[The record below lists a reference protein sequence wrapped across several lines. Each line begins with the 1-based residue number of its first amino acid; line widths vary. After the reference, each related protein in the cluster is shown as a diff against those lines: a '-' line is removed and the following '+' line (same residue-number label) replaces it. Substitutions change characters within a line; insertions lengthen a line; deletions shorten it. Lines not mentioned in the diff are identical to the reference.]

1 MTRENALV
9 LFPVSAAWAWYRL
22 RQQPRRAAAAAALVT
37 AGVLLGLAPV
47 AVRNYA
53 VGGGLYLTTSQLGPN
68 FYIGNNPTADG
79 TYRPLRF
86 GRGSAEFERLD
97 ATAIAERAQG
107 RRLEPNE
114 VSRYWLERALD
125 FIVSDPLTWLGL
137 MGRKAALLVNRDE
150 MLDTESQA
158 AHAEWSWPLAA
169 LQPLTHFGV
178 LVPLAVLGFVATWAD
193 RRRLWILYAMVLT
206 YAASTV
212 AFYVFARYRYPLVPI
227 LMVFA
232 AAAVTNVAA
241 LRRSRAAL
249 AAAALAAVAANWPML
264 SASRMRAITET
275 NLGVALFES
284 GQAAARAGT
293 LSQGAGDRPGLRA
306 RVQQP
311 RRGASSQGRVAEAI
325 AVYQEGLRRREP
337 YADLHYNLGNALS
350 EAGRLADAE
359 AAFRRAIALEPES
372 APAYRNLG
380 NLLASQGR
388 AAAGMDYLRRALT
401 LSPDDVPA
409 AYDLGT
415 LLLEAER
422 FDEAEEALR
431 RVVRLRP
438 DHAEA
443 HNNLGIALASQGRV
457 ADARREF
464 EAAVGLKP
472 DLVDAQRNLARL
484 RLATRTQAA
493 PR

>member
-1 MTRENALV
+1 M
-9 LFPVSAAWAWYRL
+9 
-22 RQQPRRAAAAAALVT
+22 T

-97 ATAIAERAQG
+97 ATAIAERARG

-114 VSRYWLERALD
+114 VSRYWLARALD
-125 FIVSDPLTWLGL
+125 FIVSDPLTWLRL

-158 AHAEWSWPLAA
+158 AHAEWSWPLAV

-232 AAAVTNVAA
+232 AAGRDERCAA
-241 LRRSRAAL
+241 LGRSRAAL
-249 AAAALAAVAANWPML
+249 AAAAAGRSRRELADAV
-264 SASRMRAITET
+264 SRPDARHQRDEPRRRAVRERPGRRTRRRVIATRWRSSPDYPPAYN
-275 NLGVALFES
+275 NLGVALR
-284 GQAAARAGT
+284 ARAGWR
-293 LSQGAGDRPGLRA
+293 RPSRST
-306 RVQQP
+306 RT
-311 RRGASSQGRVAEAI
+311 
-325 AVYQEGLRRREP
+325 
-337 YADLHYNLGNALS
+337 
-350 EAGRLADAE
+350 
-359 AAFRRAIALEPES
+359 AF
-372 APAYRNLG
+372 
-380 NLLASQGR
+380 
-388 AAAGMDYLRRALT
+388 
-401 LSPDDVPA
+401 
-409 AYDLGT
+409 
-415 LLLEAER
+415 
-422 FDEAEEALR
+422 
-431 RVVRLRP
+431 
-438 DHAEA
+438 
-443 HNNLGIALASQGRV
+443 
-457 ADARREF
+457 
-464 EAAVGLKP
+464 AVGKTTP
-472 DLVDAQRNLARL
+472 TCTTTW
-484 RLATRTQAA
+484 ATR
-493 PR
+493 